1 MEIAE
6 RLRLAWQN
14 DSFYMNTTFRKAVDI
29 FIAGAIGYM
38 AGRITKVISP
48 RDGAIYSVAGI
59 VSNTFINFMESRFI
73 KGSLISDKDLEK
85 DLRYFVKMGLNC
97 HFSRSICSLAKVRG
111 LEIFGLNK
119 PTVKFAA
126 VLIAINVV
134 IEMAFKALFSFTEL
148 GEAS

>member
-6 RLRLAWQN
+6 CLRLAWQN

-48 RDGAIYSVAGI
+48 RDAAIYLVAGI
-59 VSNTFINFMESRFI
+59 VSNTFINFMESRFV
-73 KGSLISDKDLEK
+73 KGPLISNKDLEK
-85 DLRYFVKMGLNC
+85 GLRNLMKMGLHI
-97 HFSRSICSLAKVRG
+97 HFSTSICSLAKVRG
-111 LEIFGLNK
+111 LETFGLNK

-126 VLIAINVV
+126 VLIAISVV
-134 IEMAFKALFSFTEL
+134 IEMAFKALFSSTEL